1 MAEVRRRNYAL
12 GLHTVCKEAMCP
24 NQAECAAMR
33 TATFLILGD
42 HCTRNCMFCA
52 VSKGKP
58 DTLNPEEPGLLA
70 GIAEEMRLAHVVVTS
85 VTRDDLSD
93 GGAGV
98 FAQVIKAIHRV
109 GITVE
114 ALIPDFQGDDRALR
128 VVLDAGPDVLNHNL
142 ETVPRLYR
150 DLRPGASYRAVPKI
164 VGACAQEQSSCPY
177 QDRRYGRPRGNFG
190 RNPLLIRAG
199 GGNRLHSN
207 GHRPVLA
214 AQTSPYSGEKILYY
228 GRIRRVGGKSPK
240 NRHTQCVRRASC
252 EKFV

>member
-1 MAEVRRRNYAL
+1 
-12 GLHTVCKEAMCP
+12 
-24 NQAECAAMR
+24 
-33 TATFLILGD
+33 
-42 HCTRNCMFCA
+42 MFCA

-150 DLRPGASYRAVPKI
+150 DLRPGASYERSLRLLELARKNNPHAPTKTGVMVGLGETLEEIHYLFEQVAAIDCTAMVIGQYLQPKPHHTPVRKYYTMEEFDVLAEKARRTGI
-164 VGACAQEQSSCPY
+164 PSVCAGPLVRSSY
-177 QDRRYGRPRGNFG
+177 
-190 RNPLLIRAG
+190 RAG
-199 GGNRLHSN
+199 SL
-207 GHRPVLA
+207 V
-214 AQTSPYSGEKILYY
+214 GELKEHVS
-228 GRIRRVGGKSPK
+228 RKS
-240 NRHTQCVRRASC
+240 
-252 EKFV
+252 